1 MISIRNHVRMAGQRE
16 FAHQFCRHSQRSHV
30 SFGLFFSC
38 FTLLALIGIPATKVN
53 ISLLLFRFI
62 FLVHYLRFPVHC
74 AVMGGSIDLVRWLVD
89 THLCPVSVTRGSKGQ
104 LLSVQTSARR
114 TLLDVAMTGRPKMDI
129 LAYLV
134 SKGLSLTDVKDPS
147 LPTKTLEAMLKC
159 SNAGQLIMHNNNSF
173 RATSPVG
180 VAVIA
185 NDDVDMMD
193 AEDHD
198 ESVTT
203 ATSSDHCALCCE
215 RPMDCVLT
223 PCGHQICCNE
233 CAQQIQTCPI
243 CKVKCSAL
251 RIFRQ

>member
-1 MISIRNHVRMAGQRE
+1 MCVMFC
-16 FAHQFCRHSQRSHV
+16 FALVACI
-30 SFGLFFSC
+30 
-38 FTLLALIGIPATKVN
+38 LATESN
-53 ISLLLFRFI
+53 ISLCRNVFVVENR
-62 FLVHYLRFPVHC
+62 RFPVHC
-74 AVMGGSIDLVRWLVD
+74 AVMGSSIDLVRWLVD
-89 THLCPVSVTRGSKGQ
+89 THLCPISVTRGSKGQ

-114 TLLDVAMTGRPKMDI
+114 TLLDIAMSGRPKMDI

-134 SKGLSLTDVKDPS
+134 SKGLSLTDVKDPL
-147 LPTKTLEAMLKC
+147 LPTKTLEAVLKGN
-159 SNAGQLIMHNNNSF
+159 NAGQLVIHNSAV

-180 VAVIA
+180 VAVIG

-193 AEDHD
+193 TEEDYD

-243 CKVKCSAL
+243 CKAKCSAL